1 MGVKFLNEAIL
12 SESRDMCL
20 LMREIYRGI
29 SLRFTMAYRVFYHDL
44 LITKLHHI
52 DYENYTDG
60 IHHPKDMLHGFQKI

>member
-1 MGVKFLNEAIL
+1 MNHDSAPGFETMLAI
-12 SESRDMCL
+12 
-20 LMREIYRGI
+20 
-29 SLRFTMAYRVFYHDL
+29 TMAYRVFYHDL